1 VPAVTTFTVDASV
14 FVNAFHASEEGHE
27 VSKSLLAHFER
38 AAVPIVVP
46 NLLRVEFAAA
56 VARGSGDAELA
67 RRFAETLIGLPHLV
81 VVPLDDRLA
90 ASAAGLAADHRL
102 RGADAVYGAV
112 ALRFGSALVSRD
124 REQRER
130 LAGVIR
136 TLEPGEVEVPS

>member
-1 VPAVTTFTVDASV
+1 MPAASTFTLDASV
-14 FVNAFHASEEGHE
+14 LLNAFHPHEEGHAE
-27 VSKSLLAHFER
+27 SRLCLARLEA

-46 NLLRVEFAAA
+46 NLLRVEVAAA
-56 VARGSGDAELA
+56 VARGGGDAGRA
-67 RRFAETLIGLPHLV
+67 RRFAETLLRLPHLV

-112 ALRFGSALVSRD
+112 AVRFGSALVSRD

-130 LAGVIR
+130 LAGVVR
-136 TLEPGEVEVPS
+136 TYEPGEVEVLG